1 MEVAILIKSLKG
13 EGKRK
18 LKRDKV
24 FRFHLERSG
33 NLKQQPDV
41 WQVYAALKPANP
53 ANGNTDFVGQL
64 PLAHLFNPA
73 VVSDLFTNQERFITS
88 FRLRFF
94 HALKI
99 SIAKTDEIINTA
111 VCAFVTYRILMLS
124 REAGAF
130 ETHIFL
136 GNFYEKNERIKSM
149 GILDYLRNGKVSG
162 NLLFVFFLLINVLSL
177 H

>member
-41 WQVYAALKPANP
+41 WQVYASLKPANP
-53 ANGNTDFVGQL
+53 ANGHTDFVGQL
-64 PLAHLFNPA
+64 PLAHVFGSS
-73 VVSDLFTNQERFITS
+73 VVSDLFANQERFITS

-94 HALKI
+94 HTQEM
-99 SIAKTDEIINTA
+99 SIAETDEIINTA
-111 VCAFVTYRILMLS
+111 VCAFATHRVLMLS
-124 REAGAF
+124 MEAGAF
-130 ETHIFL
+130 ETHMFL
-136 GNFYEKNERIKSM
+136 GNFYEKE
-149 GILDYLRNGKVSG
+149 LAD
-162 NLLFVFFLLINVLSL
+162 
-177 H
+177 